1 MLLLPAATD
10 EHGHRFLYWTLI
22 VIDVLCVW
30 EKLENGG
37 GGVLES
43 LQSLDIVHIRKK
55 LNSNLIS

>member
-1 MLLLPAATD
+1 M
-10 EHGHRFLYWTLI
+10 
-22 VIDVLCVW
+22 CVREIGEW
-30 EKLENGG
+30 GRG